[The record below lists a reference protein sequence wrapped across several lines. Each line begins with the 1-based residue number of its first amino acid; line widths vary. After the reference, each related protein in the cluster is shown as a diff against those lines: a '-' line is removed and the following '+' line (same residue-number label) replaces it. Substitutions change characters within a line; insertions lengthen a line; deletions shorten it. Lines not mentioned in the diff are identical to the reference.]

1 MLLDIEARAL
11 PKGYLVNKEGRI
23 AREGEGSM
31 WYCGARVMS
40 GMFRSNGW
48 CGPTNGPQC
57 SACKRL
63 QSQLNNR
70 YSSIVANWARP

>member
-23 AREGEGSM
+23 AREGEG
-31 WYCGARVMS
+31 